1 MIKQYKVGLVIQAR
15 VSSKRFPGKV
25 MKNILGKPM
34 IYRIYERV
42 KLCKKIDTI
51 VVSIPNNKSDDILF
65 KFLKRSKINVFRGSE
80 LNLISRF
87 YNTAKKYNF
96 DYIVRLPA
104 DNPLPD
110 YKQIDK
116 LIKFH
121 MKLKKN
127 MNVFST
133 NLQPIKNSNYIDGI
147 GAEIFSFKMLE
158 KLVQN
163 KNIRKNREHI
173 SQNFYNFEK
182 KKIINKKY
190 FRVFYPI
197 APKSISYPNIVLDV
211 NYKKQFSLIKK
222 IYKNIYPK
230 NKLFLT
236 NDIIKYLK
244 KYEKNL
250 FKNK

>member
-1 MIKQYKVGLVIQAR
+1 MNTYHKIFI
-15 VSSKRFPGKV
+15 
-25 MKNILGKPM
+25 ILK
-34 IYRIYERV
+34 
-42 KLCKKIDTI
+42 
-51 VVSIPNNKSDDILF
+51 
-65 KFLKRSKINVFRGSE
+65 
-80 LNLISRF
+80 
-87 YNTAKKYNF
+87 
-96 DYIVRLPA
+96 
-104 DNPLPD
+104 
-110 YKQIDK
+110 
-116 LIKFH
+116 
-121 MKLKKN
+121 
-127 MNVFST
+127 
-133 NLQPIKNSNYIDGI
+133 
-147 GAEIFSFKMLE
+147 
-158 KLVQN
+158 
-163 KNIRKNREHI
+163 
-173 SQNFYNFEK
+173 K